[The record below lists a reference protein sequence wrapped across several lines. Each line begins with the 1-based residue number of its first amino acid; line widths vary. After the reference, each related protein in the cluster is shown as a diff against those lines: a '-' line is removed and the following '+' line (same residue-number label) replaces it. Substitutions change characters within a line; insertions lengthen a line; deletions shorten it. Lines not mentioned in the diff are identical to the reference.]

1 MGNGMHVVCIVK
13 KVNLVNLR
21 ISSLTDEIKNILSIA
36 HYVWFKVTSDLPGA
50 WHVTPGP
57 NFIALPNNQFCA

>member
-36 HYVWFKVTSDLPGA
+36 HYV
-50 WHVTPGP
+50 
-57 NFIALPNNQFCA
+57 